1 MQLTVLMDNNT
12 LIDRYFLGEP
22 GLSFFI
28 EENGTRLLFD
38 TGYSDAYMINAHK
51 MQVNLLNLDYLILS
65 HGHLD
70 HTWGIEPLIKS
81 YTEANIENI
90 DHKKPILV
98 THPLTFAPKTFA
110 GVGDIGMLYSSKD
123 LSRHFQIQS
132 STDPIWLTDKLVYL
146 GQIERT
152 NDFEG
157 KISIGKVSING
168 HQEADYLLEDSA
180 LAYKSTQG
188 IVVITGCSHAGIC
201 NIIEK
206 AKQICQDERVL
217 DVIGGFH
224 LLDASEQ
231 QLQKTVAYFAKIK
244 PKQVHA
250 CHCTDLKAKIALA
263 RAVNVKEVGVGLK
276 VKYE

>member
-28 EENGTRLLFD
+28 EENGTRILFD
-38 TGYSDAYMINAHK
+38 TGYSNTYLINAHK
-51 MQVNLLNLDYLILS
+51 MKLDLLNLDFLVLS
-65 HGHLD
+65 HGHSD
-70 HTWGIEPLIKS
+70 HTWGLESLIKS
-81 YTEANIENI
+81 YTEARSENI
-90 DHKKPILV
+90 DYKNPILV
-98 THPLTFAPKTFA
+98 THPLTFAPKHFE
-110 GVGDIGMLYSSKD
+110 GVGDIGMLYSREEM
-123 LSRHFQIQS
+123 SRQFQIQA

-152 NDFEG
+152 NDFEAKVPLG
-157 KISIGKVSING
+157 SILIKG
-168 HQEADYLLEDSA
+168 HKQADYLLDDSA
-180 LAYKSTQG
+180 LAYKSNQG

-206 AKQICQDERVL
+206 AKQVCQDERIL

-231 QLQKTVAYFAKIK
+231 QLQKTVTYFAKIK

-263 RAVNVKEVGVGLK
+263 GAVNVKEVGVGLK
-276 VKYE
+276 VEYE